1 MKVQKNLLKKKSKSF
16 YFASIFLSKNC
27 FNNCSQLYNFCR
39 IIDDIADNNYKNK
52 KFLLKKIFK
61 SLTIPDIFES
71 KYISEIKTLIKLNII
86 NEVCLK
92 ELIHGVMLDTKKEI
106 NISNKSQLINYAY
119 YVAGTVGIMMAKILN
134 TQNKYA
140 YRYAV
145 DLGIAMQL
153 TNIMRDV
160 IEDANMNR
168 VYYPKTW
175 IKLSSKKILEHN
187 SSTIKKIN
195 NSTEK
200 LFRLSEIYYMSAFK
214 GIAFLPFR
222 SRFAILLALF
232 VYREIGRKI
241 IKKNFSNIKKREV
254 VSLYEKILC
263 LLKVFFVFMFNYNT
277 HLKKYKHDKS
287 LHASINSKTFLKR
300 IIYEKK

>member
-1 MKVQKNLLKKKSKSF
+1 MIIKKNLLKKKSKSF
-16 YFASIFLSKNC
+16 YFASIFLSSASFKNC
-27 FNNCSQLYNFCR
+27 SLLYNFCR
-39 IIDDIADNNYKNK
+39 IVDDIADNNCKNK
-52 KFLLKKIFK
+52 KFLLKDILK
-61 SLTIPDIFES
+61 SVTNPDLFES
-71 KYISEIKTLIKLNII
+71 KYVSEIKPLIKLNII

-92 ELIHGVMLDTKKEI
+92 ELIHGVMLDTKKKI
-106 NISNKSQLINYAY
+106 VILNKSQLINYAY

-134 TQNKYA
+134 TQYQYA

-153 TNIMRDV
+153 TNIMRD
-160 IEDANMNR
+160 IREDACMDR

-175 IKLSSKKILEHN
+175 IRLSSKKILEYN
-187 SSTIKKIN
+187 LNTIKNIN

-200 LFRLSEIYYMSAFK
+200 LFQLSEIYYMSAFR

-222 SRFAILLALF
+222 ARFAILLALF

-241 IKKNFSNIKKREV
+241 IKKKFSNLKRREII
-254 VSLYEKILC
+254 SLYEKFLC
-263 LLKVFFVFMFNYNT
+263 FLRALFVFIFNYNT
-277 HLKKYKHDKS
+277 HLKKYQHDKK
-287 LHASINSKTFLKR
+287 LHANINNQTFLKR